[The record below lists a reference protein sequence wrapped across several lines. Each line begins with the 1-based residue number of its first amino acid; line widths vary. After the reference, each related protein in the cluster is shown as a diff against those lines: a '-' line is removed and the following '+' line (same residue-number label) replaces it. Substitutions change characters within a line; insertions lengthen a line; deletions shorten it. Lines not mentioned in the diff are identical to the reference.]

1 MLDFLVS
8 IRFTRDFILKCKLGP
23 RCHDSLRSE
32 LDPGHATEGALG
44 LRLLETAGGGGGTP
58 EPGCR
63 EGNKHRNAGPS
74 TSKAPFITKPFIRR

>member
-44 LRLLETAGGGGGTP
+44 LRLLETAGGGGRHPRTWLQGG
-58 EPGCR
+58 EQAQKCR
-63 EGNKHRNAGPS
+63 AQHK
-74 TSKAPFITKPFIRR
+74 